1 MTVMEDM
8 LPSLENLVDKFQS
21 LPGIGRKT
29 AQRLAFRVLEF
40 SDEKAYAFADAI
52 IQAKKNIH
60 ECQRC
65 FNLSEDTLCGICSDK
80 NRDREYV
87 CVVEDIKALM
97 SLEKVR
103 EYHGLY
109 HVLHGVISPREG
121 ITPDKLRISE
131 LVARVADP
139 ENGISEVILA
149 TSPTVEGDTT
159 ALYIS
164 KLLKPYDVKITRL
177 AYGIPVGGDL
187 EYADEGTLFRALKG
201 RTEID

>member
-1 MTVMEDM
+1 MEEL

-29 AQRLAFRVLEF
+29 AQRLAFRILDF
-40 SDEKAYAFADAI
+40 SDEKAFAFADAV
-52 IQAKKNIH
+52 IQAKKNIR
-60 ECQRC
+60 ECQCC
-65 FNLSEDTLCGICSDK
+65 FNLSENPVCGICSDK
-80 NRDREYV
+80 NRDREYI
-87 CVVEDIKALM
+87 CVVENVKDLM

-109 HVLHGVISPREG
+109 HVLHGVISPRDG
-121 ITPDKLRISE
+121 ITPDKLHIYE
-131 LVARVADP
+131 LVERVKDP
-139 ENGISEVILA
+139 DNRIEEVIIA

-164 KLLKPYDVKITRL
+164 KLLKPYNIKITRL

-201 RTEID
+201 RTELE

>member
-1 MTVMEDM
+1 MEEF
-8 LPSLENLVDKFQS
+8 LPSLENLIDKFQT

-29 AQRLAFRVLEF
+29 AQRLAFKVLDF
-40 SDEKAYAFADAI
+40 SDEKAYAFADAV
-52 IQAKKNIH
+52 IQAKKNIR
-60 ECQRC
+60 ECSCC
-65 FNLSEDTLCGICSDK
+65 FNLSEDQLCSICSDK
-80 NRDREYV
+80 NRDREYI
-87 CVVEDIKALM
+87 CVVEDVKSLM

-109 HVLHGVISPREG
+109 HVLHGVLSPRDG
-121 ITPDKLRISE
+121 ITPDKLRIQE
-131 LVARVADP
+131 LVGRVQDP
-139 ENGISEVILA
+139 ENKIEEVIIA

-164 KLLKPYDVKITRL
+164 KLLKPYNVRMTRL

-201 RTEID
+201 RTELE